1 MENDFKNFI
10 DIMQPMVNKD
20 VGYMFILLDRDH
32 YAPGDIVK
40 GSVFFEMFRIGYQ
53 TKLIVQF
60 EGSELLPKRLQSQIY
75 QSMNNNEEG
84 DNQGYNREA
93 DGQSRN
99 RHAQFRKGSSFQ
111 PVEE

>member
-40 GSVFFEMFRIGYQ
+40 GSVFFELFRIGY
-53 TKLIVQF
+53 
-60 EGSELLPKRLQSQIY
+60 
-75 QSMNNNEEG
+75 
-84 DNQGYNREA
+84 
-93 DGQSRN
+93 
-99 RHAQFRKGSSFQ
+99 
-111 PVEE
+111 